1 MIKSIF
7 DKTFSLIGIIIF
19 LPLLLILPL
28 IIFLQDRG
36 NPFYCPNR
44 VGKDN
49 KNFTMIKFRSMILNA
64 DKNKIDST
72 KNDDDRITPIGKI
85 IRKFKL
91 DEIIQLIN
99 VLFGTMSLVGPRP
112 NVKRET
118 DLYTEEEKK
127 ILTVKPGITDFSS
140 IVFSDEGKILENS
153 INPNLDYNQLI
164 RPWKSRLCIL
174 YIKKNNIIIDI
185 QIIFLTILSM
195 INRKTSLKMISKI
208 VKKISNNEEL
218 SNICLREKELF
229 PTAPPGSQEIVQS
242 RDYS

>member
-19 LPLLLILPL
+19 LPLLLILPI
-28 IIFLQDRG
+28 IIFVQDRG
-36 NPFYCPNR
+36 NPFYCPKR
-44 VGKDN
+44 VGKNN

-72 KNDDDRITPIGKI
+72 KNDDERITPIGRI
-85 IRKFKL
+85 IRKYKL

-118 DLYTEEEKK
+118 DLYTEEEKQ

-140 IVFSDEGKILENS
+140 IVFSDEGNILENS

-174 YIKKNNIIIDI
+174 YIEKNDIIIDI

-195 INRKTSLKMISKI
+195 VNRKASLKMISKI
-208 VKKISNNEEL
+208 VKKISNNQEL
-218 SNICLREKELF
+218 SKICLREKKLV
-229 PTAPPGSQEIVQS
+229 PTPPPGNQEIVQS

>member
-19 LPLLLILPL
+19 LPLLLILSL
-28 IIFLQDRG
+28 IIFVQDRG
-36 NPFYCPNR
+36 NPFYFAKR
-44 VGKDN
+44 VGKNN

-72 KNDDDRITPIGKI
+72 KNDDERITPIGKI
-85 IRKFKL
+85 IRKYKL

-99 VLFGTMSLVGPRP
+99 VLLGTMSLVGPRP
-112 NVKRET
+112 NVNRET

-140 IVFSDEGKILENS
+140 IVFSDEGSILENS
-153 INPNLDYNQLI
+153 LDPNLDYNQLI

-174 YIKKNNIIIDI
+174 YIKKNNIMIDI
-185 QIIFLTILSM
+185 QIIFLTIISM
-195 INRKTSLKMISKI
+195 INRKASLKMLSKM
-208 VKKISNNEEL
+208 VGKISNNEEL
-218 SNICLREKELF
+218 SNFCLRERKLT
-229 PTAPPGSQEIVQS
+229 PKAPPGSKEIVQT
-242 RDYS
+242 RD